1 MDAQNVCRAREWY
14 KWKISRRDEKML
26 NVNSHLDAW
35 KERKKNEKIEKNVGR
50 GNKRVQE
57 DGC

>member
-1 MDAQNVCRAREWY
+1 
-14 KWKISRRDEKML
+14 ML

-50 GNKRVQE
+50 GRGNKRVQE